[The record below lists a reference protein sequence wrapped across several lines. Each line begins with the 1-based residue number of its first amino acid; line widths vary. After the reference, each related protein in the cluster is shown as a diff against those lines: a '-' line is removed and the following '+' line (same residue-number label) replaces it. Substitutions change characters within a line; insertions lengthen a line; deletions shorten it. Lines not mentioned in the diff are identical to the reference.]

1 MGTAMRQRVDL
12 ACALSAVPFVVLFFV
27 GLLLLADFVPPPSP
41 HLSAE
46 QLAAMYQDD
55 GDRIRAGLLLAFLG
69 TTFFLF
75 FGCAIATQT
84 GRIRGISP
92 TLKYVQVACL
102 GAACII
108 IIFPIAMWWTAAFR
122 PERDPSEMQLIT
134 DLGWIIFVAGYVPY
148 VAWAIA
154 VGIAIL
160 CDPDARPLYP
170 RWAGYLSIFVAL
182 VQIPPSLLVF
192 FTTGPFA
199 WDGLISWW
207 VTMFDFFI
215 WVVVMTVLTV
225 RAINAQRPATQ
236 VSARPEEA
244 ECLT

>member
-1 MGTAMRQRVDL
+1 MRRKVEL
-12 ACALSAVPFVVLFFV
+12 ACVLSAVPFVVLFFV

-41 HLSAE
+41 DMTA
-46 QLAAMYQDD
+46 QQVAQMYIDD

-69 TTFFLF
+69 TTCFFF

-84 GRIRGISP
+84 GRIRDVSP
-92 TLKYVQVACL
+92 TLKHVQVASV
-102 GAACII
+102 GAGSLII
-108 IIFPIAMWWTAAFR
+108 VFPIMMWCAAAYR
-122 PERDPSEMQLIT
+122 PAERPATETQLIT
-134 DLGWIIFVAGYVPY
+134 DLGWMIFVAGYVPY
-148 VAWAIA
+148 IAWAIA
-154 VGIAIL
+154 VGLAIL

-225 RAINAQRPATQ
+225 RAINAPHPATEA
-236 VSARPEEA
+236 SAPLVDA